1 LQPRLTPDK
10 LTARQGQE
18 PLAGMMINQQV
29 TFIYTTDVA
38 TSSAF
43 LRDVIGLKMVLNQD
57 DNCHI
62 YQVTDSSFLGV
73 CCNRPVPEDPG
84 VTYTFVVSDV
94 DQTYAQ
100 WQARGVVFEALPAL
114 STRFNVYA
122 AFFRDPAG
130 YRFEIQEFRD
140 PSWPRP
146 TPIP

>member
-1 LQPRLTPDK
+1 MLPDK

-100 WQARGVVFEALPAL
+100 WQARGVVFEAPPAL

>member
-1 LQPRLTPDK
+1 
-10 LTARQGQE
+10 
-18 PLAGMMINQQV
+18 MMINQQV

-100 WQARGVVFEALPAL
+100 WQARGVVFEAPPAL

>member
-1 LQPRLTPDK
+1 
-10 LTARQGQE
+10 
-18 PLAGMMINQQV
+18 MMINQQV

-62 YQVTDSSFLGV
+62 YQVTDSSFLSV
-73 CCNRPVPEDPG
+73 FCNRPVPEDPG
-84 VTYTFVVSDV
+84 ATYTFVVSDV

-100 WQARGVVFEALPAL
+100 WQARGVVFEAPPAL